1 MATQNFISG
10 GYYGKLGQT
19 VGQRWKNKRTMRIY
33 VIPANPRT
41 PAQQANRKTFA
52 DAVPWAHLGQ
62 SMNFRAPCWVDA
74 SQIEWNLR
82 MSYVRWAQKNNKTGL
97 NLVPIH
103 PQNFVAPYFISTI
116 TIDSKPSDTEMVFT
130 VTGNLPTTERRIALL
145 FQLFDQGMEGDKVL
159 IPGVLQY
166 TDKWR
171 ITIEVP
177 EGVVI
182 DDTSMCLACSM
193 DDVNAATDMISS
205 VEMSVQSSA
214 LTVED
219 FNATVRDI
227 TRIGQTFRI
236 IFAQE
241 YQDGANTFLGVQIKG
256 LVNGA
261 FQTKEL
267 SEFSVVNENGFFALE
282 FTEAELLQ
290 QNLIAF
296 PSGSQIQIQN
306 IDCVGTQKQLVGTNI
321 TQPMSSTDLVRL
333 IQGNPANVV
342 IGAGV
347 PMPGWA
353 TNYTGE
359 QALSGSYSARCR
371 GNQEGIFAD
380 YDAVFMKQV
389 GNGYMQIYEENEYAQ
404 AFLNGGYIYFDKDV
418 DFFIEGVNYRIQA
431 EQMNIVCAGD
441 ATIRGEIITVEHVIG
456 NDQITLQASSSLSS
470 PSAPAQTLDIAPD
483 SFVVY
488 LRGNVSGT
496 QESATPTTAQL
507 IATNDNKL
515 QAVCSG
521 NINQLSN
528 GEPATIESFEFYFD
542 AYPGIAGINNLYWE
556 YYS

>member
-1 MATQNFISG
+1 MAIQNFISG

-19 VGQRWKNKRTMRIY
+19 VGQRWKNKRTMRVY
-33 VIPANPRT
+33 VIPKNPRT

-62 SMNFRAPCWVDA
+62 SMNFRAPCWIDP

-116 TIDSKPSDTEMVFT
+116 TIDSKPSETEMVFT
-130 VTGNLPTTERRIALL
+130 VTGNLPTTERKIALL
-145 FQLFDQGMEGDKVL
+145 FQLYDQGLEGDKVL
-159 IPGVLQY
+159 IPGLLQY

-171 ITIEVP
+171 IKIEVP
-177 EGVVI
+177 EGIVI

-205 VEMSVQSSA
+205 VEMPVQSSA
-214 LTVED
+214 LVVED
-219 FNATVRDI
+219 FNATVKDI

-236 IFAQE
+236 IFMQE
-241 YQDGANTFLGVQIKG
+241 YQAGANVFLGVQIKG

-261 FQTKEL
+261 FKTKEL
-267 SEFSVVNENGFFALE
+267 SGFSVVNENGFFALE
-282 FTEAELLQ
+282 FTETESLQ

-306 IDCVGTQKQLVGTNI
+306 IDCVGTQKQLIGANV

-333 IQGNPANVV
+333 IQGNPANVEV
-342 IGAGV
+342 GGGAL
-347 PMPGWA
+347 MPGWA

-359 QALSGSYSARCR
+359 QPLSGSYHAECR
-371 GNQEGIFAD
+371 GNQEGIFSD
-380 YDAVFMKQV
+380 YSTAFQKQV
-389 GNGYMQIYEENEYAQ
+389 GNGYMQIYEENEYEQ
-404 AFLNGGYIYFDKDV
+404 TFLNGGYIHFEEDV
-418 DFFIEGVNYRIQA
+418 DFLIEGVTYRILA
-431 EQMNIVCAGD
+431 EQMNIVCAGN
-441 ATIRGEIITVEHVIG
+441 ANIRGELTTIQHTIG
-456 NDQITLQASSSLSS
+456 NNQITLQASSHLSS
-470 PSAPAQTLDIAPD
+470 PSAPAQTMNISPD
-483 SFVVY
+483 AFVVY

-496 QESATPTTAQL
+496 EESATPAAAQL
-507 IATNDNKL
+507 IFTNDNKL

-528 GEPATIESFEFYFD
+528 SEPATITGFEFYFD
-542 AYPGIAGINNLYWE
+542 AYPGVAGINNLYWE